1 MEYIKRFWIILLSI
15 LLIISAAGA
24 LSAKTIHDRYVKSKL
39 VPSQEL
45 QTGCDNMANLNT
57 YRFNLKSGFTVNERE
72 EVISQVDGEK
82 ADGNT
87 HIKGE
92 MVNTPVDIYYFN
104 RTIYNYDSFANKWL
118 MIDSD
123 TNNCEELLVSELN
136 PLSNFRLKSI
146 GEVQKIGFEEVDGME
161 CLVVKCQP
169 TVESQLLET
178 MWKEFDYQFW
188 VDYKQHLIRKAT
200 LTAKNQQNADTSLQ
214 LQVRFYD
221 HNGKIEIKPPIG
233 S

>member
-1 MEYIKRFWIILLSI
+1 MPT
-15 LLIISAAGA
+15 A
-24 LSAKTIHDRYVKSKL
+24 
-39 VPSQEL
+39 EL
-45 QTGCDNMANLNT
+45 QLACDNMLNLSA
-57 YRFNLKSGFTVNERE
+57 YRFHLKSGFKVAERE

-82 ADGNT
+82 SGGNT

-92 MVNTPVDIYYFN
+92 MVNTPVDIYYIN

-118 MIDSD
+118 VIDSD

-146 GEVQKIGFEEVDGME
+146 GEVQKVSFEEVDGAE
-161 CLVVKCQP
+161 CLVVRCQP
-169 TVESQLLET
+169 TVESQLLES

-188 VDYKQHLIRKAT
+188 VDYRHDAIKKAT
-200 LTAKNQQNADTSLQ
+200 LTAKNLKNPETVLQ
-214 LQVRFYD
+214 LTVHFYD
-221 HNGKIEIKPPIG
+221 LDSKIEIKPPPG